1 MATESL
7 LVKTKDNY
15 VIVLSISYSDES
27 EKRRLVKQCEQ
38 YCQSVD
44 YYDFNS
50 GYLADANI
58 DYDGVNTDFLHDEIT
73 GYHYKKHPEKFVN
86 EIQNNN
92 YPARVN
98 KPNVLHF
105 DYRIPDK
112 KFPALMK
119 NISYHVKPDDKIYKV
134 VYNKKENS
142 YEAKG
147 FKIKTAEVNY
157 SKKELTIIRNH
168 FEFEAKDYEK
178 LQKLLADYNNQRKN
192 NPRLLLSDYEN
203 SITDYRDAALFHFYR
218 INYND
223 VIHLL
228 SLLEHEIKH
237 VKNKVFMDGLS
248 LREDYKRLSVDNMY
262 RISVENERSAYLQQ
276 LVFCINE
283 YLKKGNYDD
292 FSMFD
297 GESRGCA
304 KHLKNLATKEE
315 RIAYATNWPVLVDKM
330 MDQFKRVHQAYYDEN
345 QFENNVLNMVET
357 APLTVSEEV
366 NGETFKKLRSLYY
379 NFLVYNPATGRDEY
393 VNLSKYILRNKEVS
407 ISDEIR
413 AKIITPAEKELK
425 KRQTKF
431 SKYKTNAE
439 INVGLVSPAKKLM
452 RGTLKSQTV
461 INEID
466 GMSVGRLF
474 DDEKTPEISLSESN
488 NNPTQKKNEYEV
500 SWNDDLEKY
509 WSKVGRYRKIV
520 KNEKEYI
527 FKIKNAKISYRDKNH
542 VNVTSNADF
551 ELYVKLLKE
560 PNIKNNT
567 IEFASTLS
575 KEQALMLYVACV
587 NYGRKM
593 SGCVPKD
600 LSGINKLKGV
610 PSAELNKFNHRTG
623 NNSTQQ
629 SAQIIMFPSQMKA
642 ANAGR

>member
-44 YYDFNS
+44 YCDFNS
-50 GYLADANI
+50 KYLVDADIA
-58 DYDGVNTDFLHDEIT
+58 YDGVNTKFLHNEIT
-73 GYHYKKHPEKFVN
+73 GYHYRKHPEKFVN

-92 YPARVN
+92 YPAKVN

-119 NISYHVKPDDKIYKV
+119 NISYHVRPDDKIYKV
-134 VYNKKENS
+134 VYNKKENK

-157 SKKELTIIRNH
+157 SRKELTIIRNH
-168 FEFEAKDYEK
+168 FEFDSKDYGK
-178 LQKLLADYNNQRKN
+178 LQKLLADYNNQRNN
-192 NPRLLLSDYEN
+192 NPELLLSDYEK
-203 SITDYRDAALFHFYR
+203 SITDDKDVALFHFYR

-223 VIHLL
+223 AIHLS

-237 VKNKVFMDGLS
+237 VKNQVFTDGLS
-248 LREDYKRLSVDNMY
+248 LREDYKRMSVDNMY

-276 LVFCINE
+276 LVYCINE
-283 YLKKGNYDD
+283 YLKKGKYDD

-304 KHLKNLATKEE
+304 KYLKSLTTKEE
-315 RIAYATNWPVLVDKM
+315 RIAYATNWPVLVNKM

-345 QFENNVLNMVET
+345 QFEGNVLKKVET

-379 NFLVYNPATGRDEY
+379 NFLIYNPATGREEY
-393 VNLSKYILRNKEVS
+393 VNLSKYISRNKEVD
-407 ISDEIR
+407 ITDEIR
-413 AKIITPAEKELK
+413 AQIIIPAEKELK
-425 KRQTKF
+425 KRQAEF
-431 SKYKTNAE
+431 SKRKAKTE
-439 INVGLVSPAKKLM
+439 INTDLVAPAKKLM
-452 RGTLKSQTV
+452 RGTIKSQTV
-461 INEID
+461 VNEID

-474 DDEKTPEISLSESN
+474 DDEKAPEVSISEPN
-488 NNPTQKKNEYEV
+488 NNPVQEKSEENV
-500 SWNDDLEKY
+500 SWSRDLERY
-509 WSKVGRYRKIV
+509 WSKVKGYKKITQ
-520 KNEKEYI
+520 NENEYT
-527 FKIKNAKISYRDKNH
+527 FKIRNAKVNYSDKNH
-542 VNVTSNADF
+542 VNVSSNADF

-560 PNIKNNT
+560 PSSKNNT
-567 IEFASTLS
+567 IEFADTLS
-575 KEQALMLYVACV
+575 KEQALMLYVACI

-593 SGCVPKD
+593 SGRVPKD

-623 NNSTQQ
+623 NDSAQQ
-629 SAQIIMFPSQMKA
+629 SAQIVAFPYPMKVT
-642 ANAGR
+642 NAGR